1 MTITDV
7 GNLFMFAGGLGM
19 FLYGMHSMSGGI
31 QKTAGNKMKEL
42 LGILTSNH
50 FMAVVVGALVT
61 AIIQSSG
68 ATTYAPLLV
77 GIGAFLIM
85 FSKKAKKQTV
95 GEILVGLGLLFIGL
109 DFMGDAAGDYLHLPI
124 FTRAFE
130 LFGSN
135 PILGIL
141 IGVIVGCI
149 NGFGVAIMKAPSLIF
164 TLGVNGILRG
174 LMFIYTDGADVN
186 NIPKSFKD
194 ISAKALPGVRL
205 TYYFIGALILTI
217 IIHLILTNTRKG
229 RYVKAVGDNADGAKL
244 VGINPVA
251 TKFVSYIICSV
262 MASIAGILFCSRIGI
277 VTTSSGNGYEMTAVA
292 ACVLGGISLT
302 GGVGSVIGSAIGAV
316 IMSSI
321 SYLLVFMGFSS
332 DYNDAITGSILIVI
346 VVVASVM
353 QIRSRMKLRHERL
366 QARTR
371 DDMNTEE
378 GDA

>member
-1 MTITDV
+1 M
-7 GNLFMFAGGLGM
+7 
-19 FLYGMHSMSGGI
+19 
-31 QKTAGNKMKEL
+31 
-42 LGILTSNH
+42 LT
-50 FMAVVVGALVT
+50 
-61 AIIQSSG
+61 
-68 ATTYAPLLV
+68 
-77 GIGAFLIM
+77 
-85 FSKKAKKQTV
+85 
-95 GEILVGLGLLFIGL
+95 
-109 DFMGDAAGDYLHLPI
+109 
-124 FTRAFE
+124 
-130 LFGSN
+130 
-135 PILGIL
+135 
-141 IGVIVGCI
+141 
-149 NGFGVAIMKAPSLIF
+149 
-164 TLGVNGILRG
+164 
-174 LMFIYTDGADVN
+174 
-186 NIPKSFKD
+186 KSFKD

-346 VVVASVM
+346 VVVDSVM

>member
-1 MTITDV
+1 MICNGASWAV
-7 GNLFMFAGGLGM
+7 AFA
-19 FLYGMHSMSGGI
+19 
-31 QKTAGNKMKEL
+31 
-42 LGILTSNH
+42 
-50 FMAVVVGALVT
+50 V
-61 AIIQSSG
+61 
-68 ATTYAPLLV
+68 
-77 GIGAFLIM
+77 
-85 FSKKAKKQTV
+85 
-95 GEILVGLGLLFIGL
+95 
-109 DFMGDAAGDYLHLPI
+109 
-124 FTRAFE
+124 
-130 LFGSN
+130 
-135 PILGIL
+135 GIL
-141 IGVIVGCI
+141 IGIIVGCI

-174 LMFIYTDGADVN
+174 LMFIYTNGADVN

-194 ISAKALPGVRL
+194 ISAKALPGIKI
-205 TYYFIGALILTI
+205 TYYFIGALILTLI
-217 IIHLILTNTRKG
+217 VHLLTRTRKG

-244 VGINPVA
+244 VGIDPVK
-251 TKFVSYIICSV
+251 TKFLSYIICSV

-332 DYNDAITGSILIVI
+332 NYNDAITGSILIVI
-346 VVVASVM
+346 VVVDSVM

-371 DDMNTEE
+371 DDMVTEGE
-378 GDA
+378 NA

>member
-1 MTITDV
+1 MRCDRWM
-7 GNLFMFAGGLGM
+7 L
-19 FLYGMHSMSGGI
+19 
-31 QKTAGNKMKEL
+31 
-42 LGILTSNH
+42 
-50 FMAVVVGALVT
+50 
-61 AIIQSSG
+61 
-68 ATTYAPLLV
+68 
-77 GIGAFLIM
+77 
-85 FSKKAKKQTV
+85 
-95 GEILVGLGLLFIGL
+95 
-109 DFMGDAAGDYLHLPI
+109 
-124 FTRAFE
+124 
-130 LFGSN
+130 
-135 PILGIL
+135 
-141 IGVIVGCI
+141 
-149 NGFGVAIMKAPSLIF
+149 NGFGVAIIESTFPDFYIRCKRESYC
-164 TLGVNGILRG
+164 G

-244 VGINPVA
+244 VGINRLQQNLFP
-251 TKFVSYIICSV
+251 
-262 MASIAGILFCSRIGI
+262 ILYVPLWHLSQDFILQPYRILI
-277 VTTSSGNGYEMTAVA
+277 TTSSGNGYEMTAVA

-346 VVVASVM
+346 VVVDSVM

>member
-1 MTITDV
+1 MNSLRAILKKREMTSFLCLVLLFIVVGCINPAFFTV
-7 GNLFMFAGGLGM
+7 GNISACFNSSVVFVIISVGM
-19 FLYGMHSMSGGI
+19 AFTIMIGEIDVSVGSCMGM
-31 QKTAGNKMKEL
+31 T
-42 LGILTSNH
+42 
-50 FMAVVVGALVT
+50 AVVVGTMICDGKNWIL
-61 AIIQSSG
+61 
-68 ATTYAPLLV
+68 
-77 GIGAFLIM
+77 AFI
-85 FSKKAKKQTV
+85 V
-95 GEILVGLGLLFIGL
+95 
-109 DFMGDAAGDYLHLPI
+109 
-124 FTRAFE
+124 
-130 LFGSN
+130 
-135 PILGIL
+135 GIL

-292 ACVLGGISLT
+292 ACVLGGIRLT

-346 VVVASVM
+346 VVVDSVM